1 MKKAILKDE
10 IKQKTFERN
19 GFIKLRLLEHH
30 ELKQLQNLCYTYFP
44 DGVEAFFSSSYLDD
58 YDRKLEMS
66 AKVSAIIEEKMNEH
80 FVDFRIL
87 GAAFLIKGI
96 GKNSEMPMHQDWTIV
111 DESKYYAAN
120 LWIPLTKTDEN
131 NGTIEVLLGS
141 HRVNHALRAPTL
153 PFFFS
158 GYEKEIKEK
167 LTVVTAELGEVV
179 LLNQA
184 VIHYSKPNLS
194 NEIRPAVTVGIT
206 SKEAPLLF
214 HYWDGQNE
222 SEVELFEQEDDFLLR
237 FEDFHE
243 AIYKRPAVGTSKGMI
258 GYDFPKMDDVTLERL
273 VGPKSK
279 PGFFSRIF
287 GAR

>member
-1 MKKAILKDE
+1 MKLPLLKDE
-10 IKQKTFERN
+10 QVQKQFEEN
-19 GFIKLRLLEHH
+19 GFVKLRLFEVH
-30 ELKQLQNLCYTYFP
+30 ELEKLRQVYQHYFMAEV
-44 DGVEAFFSSSYLDD
+44 DAFFSSSYLNDFD
-58 YDRKLEMS
+58 KKIEMS
-66 AKVSAIIEEKMNEH
+66 NSVAEIIEEKLNLH
-80 FVDFRIL
+80 FINYRLL

-120 LWIPLTKTDEN
+120 LWIPLTQTDEN
-131 NGTIEVLLGS
+131 NGTIEVLRGS

-153 PFFFS
+153 PFFFT

-167 LTVVTAELGEVV
+167 LTVVNAELGEVV

-206 SKEAPLLF
+206 SKEARLLF
-214 HYWDGQNE
+214 HYWDGKND

-243 AIYKRPAVGTSKGMI
+243 AIYKRPTVGISKGMI
-258 GYDFPKMDDVTLERL
+258 GYDFPKMDDTTLERL
-273 VGPKSK
+273 VGPISK

-287 GAR
+287 GGR